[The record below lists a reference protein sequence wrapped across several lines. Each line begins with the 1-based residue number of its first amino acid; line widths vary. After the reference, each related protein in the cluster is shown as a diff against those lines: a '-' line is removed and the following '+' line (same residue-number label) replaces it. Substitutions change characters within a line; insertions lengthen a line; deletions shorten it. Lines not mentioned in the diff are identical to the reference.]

1 MDMQN
6 IVSTIGIV
14 MCTLFPHFMKKLF
27 LILLFF
33 TGIFEVYAQGNDSIE
48 LNLVPLPDSTSIGT
62 PAGNKTSKM
71 IGPEGGMISSDDG
84 KLELIF
90 PAGALDIATEISIQP
105 ITSGIPNANKA
116 YQFEP
121 SGIRFQKPVQLI
133 FRYSDEEAEVCP
145 PDLKFMALQ
154 DHYGKWEYMNY
165 EEWDSAANKLFGHIS
180 HFSAFVDG
188 NEVELNVTS
197 ITLKVGQ
204 SYAFALNIVQPPVPV
219 SDAGE
224 DELAALPNTID
235 RGNRL
240 SVWKVNNYSGGSTRH
255 GTIAAI
261 PGQPIKANYKAP
273 SKLIADT
280 IKVQLELNDVY
291 VENITTR
298 TARRGRMTRRVTHL
312 SKLATFTCRV
322 KLYDEFKVTVNHQ
335 IKVDGGEM
343 ADTSVFRL
351 MVGIEDRVSISEI
364 KNQLAKVHIRQTRCR
379 AIHVNAATCVGL
391 INVTGIRTS
400 SLFPTPDGLVK
411 VNVFFSP
418 APLVLPVINFPPCG
432 SNLAS
437 PTTPLFASPNAFPIW
452 LNFEA
457 KNEKQLISLPTNT
470 VVTRR
475 PNPEDVIATIEP
487 IRD

>member
-1 MDMQN
+1 
-6 IVSTIGIV
+6 
-14 MCTLFPHFMKKLF
+14 MKKLF
-27 LILLFF
+27 LILLVF
-33 TGIFEVYAQGNDSIE
+33 TGIFEVYPQGNDSIE
-48 LNLVPLPDSTSIGT
+48 LRFVPLPDSTSLGT
-62 PAGNKTSKM
+62 PAGNKTSKL
-71 IGPEGGMISSDDG
+71 IGPDGGIISSDDG
-84 KLELIF
+84 KLELVF
-90 PAGALDIATEISIQP
+90 PAGALDIATDISIQP
-105 ITSGIPNANKA
+105 ITLVIPNANKA

-133 FRYSDEEAEVCP
+133 YRYSDEEAETCP
-145 PDLKFMALQ
+145 PELKFMALQ
-154 DHYGKWEYMNY
+154 DHHGKWEYMNY
-165 EEWDSAANKLFGHIS
+165 EEWDSSANELIGHIS
-180 HFSAFVDG
+180 HFSAFVNG

-197 ITLKVGQ
+197 VTLKVGQ
-204 SYAFALNIVQPPVPV
+204 SHLFALNIVQPPV
-219 SDAGE
+219 SAADAGE
-224 DELAALPNTID
+224 DELVALPKTID

-240 SVWKVNNYSGGSTRH
+240 AVWKVNDHTGGSTRH
-255 GTIAAI
+255 GTVTAI

-273 SKLIADT
+273 SKLTADT
-280 IKVQLELNDVY
+280 IKVQLELNDVF

-312 SKLATFTCRV
+312 SKLAIFTCRV

-351 MVGIEDRVSISEI
+351 RVGIEDRVSISEI

-391 INVTGIRTS
+391 INVAGIRTS

-437 PTTPLFASPNAFPIW
+437 PTTPPFISQNAFPVW

-457 KNEKQLISLPTNT
+457 KNEKQLISLSTNT